1 MKTNHLLFSTLVPV
15 LLTISC
21 NTKKEQ
27 PKTAEP
33 PTKEVSY
40 FGQTPPGITAEV
52 FAPGIISTENFE
64 FAITFSPKMDE
75 MFFTRRKP
83 EADNEIFHMKLEE
96 GKWSDPE
103 LAFFTPEIGW
113 DFEPH
118 INPKGDILY
127 FGSLRPLPDSTKS
140 SGLNQW
146 MSKKIPN
153 GWGEPEPLDSPFK
166 DRFVMYLTSSEN
178 GNLYFTSRDE
188 GAERGDGG
196 IYSSDNE
203 QGQYKSV
210 QRMGT
215 AINFD
220 GKWIAHPYIAPDES
234 YIIFDGEHDSGFG
247 ESDLYISFK
256 QNGLWTKAINMGPE
270 VNTEKT
276 EMCPSVSPDGK
287 YLFFHRGVYIEGEEE
302 SGDIMWIDFGL
313 LKEKLLSQTV
323 VVN

>member
-1 MKTNHLLFSTLVPV
+1 MKLAQTALALTLILGLISSCKKEEKSNLTLFSDQVPTDTALV
-15 LLTISC
+15 
-21 NTKKEQ
+21 
-27 PKTAEP
+27 
-33 PTKEVSY
+33 
-40 FGQTPPGITAEV
+40 FGE
-52 FAPGIISTENFE
+52 GIISTDAFE
-64 FAITFSPKMDE
+64 FAITFSPEMDE
-75 MFFTRRKP
+75 MFFTRRKMD
-83 EADNEIFHMKLEE
+83 ADNEIFNMKFNE

-118 INPKGDILY
+118 INPKGDMLY

-146 MSKKIPN
+146 MSKKIPD

-166 DRFVMYLTSSEN
+166 DRFVMYLTSSEE

-196 IYSSDNE
+196 IYSSDKE
-203 QGQYKSV
+203 QGQYNSV

-234 YIIFDGEHDSGFG
+234 YVIYDGEHESGYG

-256 QNGLWTKAINMGPE
+256 QNGLWSKAVNMGPE

-287 YLFFHRGVYIEGEEE
+287 YLFFHRGRYIEGEEE
-302 SGDIMWIDFGL
+302 SGEIMWIDFGL
-313 LKEKLLSQTV
+313 LKEKLLGQTV